1 MRNLKPIIVLTSI
14 LFVMVL
20 MVPTLLVMPFVDK
33 ESGQLAEE
41 LQPNQQIQNQVDSI
55 DSPIDV
61 AVYRHKQEMIEK
73 IPLEDYIVGV
83 VASEM
88 PADFELEALKAQALA
103 ARTYILRQ
111 LMAEEK
117 LGTPEGAD
125 VTDTEQHQVYKS
137 PEELKTIWAEEDF
150 NWKMEKIKQAVAET
164 AGSVLTY
171 NNAPIDASYFS
182 TSNGFTENSEEYWPN
197 EIPYL
202 RSVESPWDIDSEKY
216 LSQVSLP
223 VQEFQSK
230 LGVSLGS
237 DGAVGKI
244 IARTTGNR
252 VETVDINGKTLS
264 GREVRDILKLRSSD
278 FTWERKG
285 DNIVITTKGFG
296 HGVGMSQYGANG
308 MALEGKNY
316 TQIISHYYK
325 DVQIA
330 SAEQYLNKVTAKR

>member
-1 MRNLKPIIVLTSI
+1 MRNLKPIIVLTSV

-41 LQPNQQIQNQVDSI
+41 LKTKQEVQTQVEVAE
-55 DSPIDV
+55 SPIDV
-61 AVYRHKQEMIEK
+61 AVYRHKQEMIEN

-111 LMAEEK
+111 LLADEK
-117 LGTPEGAD
+117 LGTPNGAD

-137 PEELKTIWAEEDF
+137 PEELKAIWDSGDF
-150 NWKMEKIKQAVAET
+150 DWKMEKIKQAVAET
-164 AGSVLTY
+164 AGNVLTY

-182 TSNGFTENSEEYWPN
+182 TSNGYTENSEEYWPN

-202 RSVESPWDIDSEKY
+202 RSVESPWDVDSEKY
-216 LSQVSLP
+216 LSQVTLT
-223 VQEFQSK
+223 VQEFQSM
-230 LGVSLGS
+230 LGVTLGN

-252 VETVDINGKTLS
+252 VSTVDINGKQLS
-264 GREVRDILKLRSSD
+264 GREVRDTLKLRSSD
-278 FTWERKG
+278 FNWERKG
-285 DNIVITTKGFG
+285 DNIIITTKGFG

-308 MALEGKNY
+308 MALEGKSY

-330 SAEQYLNKVTAKR
+330 SADQYLNKVTAKK

>member
-41 LQPNQQIQNQVDSI
+41 LQPNQQIQNQVEPI

-61 AVYRHKQEMIEK
+61 AVYRHKQEMIEN

-137 PEELKTIWAEEDF
+137 PEDLKAAWAAEDF

-182 TSNGFTENSEEYWPN
+182 TSNGYTENSEEYWPN

-202 RSVESPWDIDSEKY
+202 RSVESPWDVDSEKY

-230 LGVSLGS
+230 LGVTLGS
-237 DGAVGKI
+237 DGSVGKI

-252 VETVDINGKTLS
+252 VEAVDINGKKLS
-264 GREVRDILKLRSSD
+264 GREVRDLLMLRSSD

-330 SAEQYLNKVTAKR
+330 SADQYINKVTAKR

>member
-1 MRNLKPIIVLTSI
+1 MRNLKPIIVLTSV

-41 LQPNQQIQNQVDSI
+41 LKTKQEVQTQVEVAE
-55 DSPIDV
+55 SPIDV
-61 AVYRHKQEMIEK
+61 AVYRHKQEMIEN

-111 LMAEEK
+111 LLADEK
-117 LGTPEGAD
+117 LGTPNGAD

-137 PEELKTIWAEEDF
+137 PEELNAIWDSGDF
-150 NWKMEKIKQAVAET
+150 DWKMEKIKQAVAET
-164 AGSVLTY
+164 AGNVLTY

-182 TSNGFTENSEEYWPN
+182 TSNGYTENSEEYWPN

-202 RSVESPWDIDSEKY
+202 RSVESPWDVDSEKY
-216 LSQVSLP
+216 LSQVTLT
-223 VQEFQSK
+223 VQEFQSM
-230 LGVSLGS
+230 LGVTLGN

-252 VETVDINGKTLS
+252 VSTVDINGKQLS
-264 GREVRDILKLRSSD
+264 GREVRDTLKLRSSD
-278 FTWERKG
+278 FNWERKG
-285 DNIVITTKGFG
+285 DNIIITTKGFG

-308 MALEGKNY
+308 MALEGKSY

-325 DVQIA
+325 GVQIA
-330 SAEQYLNKVTAKR
+330 SADQYLNKVTAKK

>member
-41 LQPNQQIQNQVDSI
+41 LQPNQQIQNQVEPI

-61 AVYRHKQEMIEK
+61 AVYRHKQEMIEN

-137 PEELKTIWAEEDF
+137 PEELKAAWAAEDF

-202 RSVESPWDIDSEKY
+202 RSVESPWDVDSEKY

-223 VQEFQSK
+223 VQDFQSK
-230 LGVSLGS
+230 LGVTLGS
-237 DGAVGKI
+237 DGSVGKI
-244 IARTTGNR
+244 ISRTTGNR
-252 VETVDINGKTLS
+252 VEAVDINGKKLS

-330 SAEQYLNKVTAKR
+330 SADQYLNKVTAKR

>member
-41 LQPNQQIQNQVDSI
+41 LQPNQQIQNQVEPI

-137 PEELKTIWAEEDF
+137 PEELKAAWAAEDF

-182 TSNGFTENSEEYWPN
+182 TSNGYTENSEEYWPN

-223 VQEFQSK
+223 VQDFQSK
-230 LGVSLGS
+230 LGVTLGS
-237 DGAVGKI
+237 DGSVGKI
-244 IARTTGNR
+244 ISRTTGNR
-252 VETVDINGKTLS
+252 VEAVDINGKKLS

-330 SAEQYLNKVTAKR
+330 SADQYLNKVTAKR

>member
-1 MRNLKPIIVLTSI
+1 MRNLKPIIVLTSV

-41 LQPNQQIQNQVDSI
+41 LQSKQEVQSQVEVAE
-55 DSPIDV
+55 SPIDV
-61 AVYRHKQEMIEK
+61 AVYRHKQEMIEN

-111 LMAEEK
+111 LMADEK
-117 LGTPEGAD
+117 LGTPNGAD

-137 PEELKTIWAEEDF
+137 PEELKAIWAADDF
-150 NWKMEKIKQAVAET
+150 DWKMEKIKQAVTET

-182 TSNGFTENSEEYWPN
+182 TSNGYTENSEEYWPN

-202 RSVESPWDIDSEKY
+202 RSVASPWDVDSEKY
-216 LSQVSLP
+216 LSQVTLT
-223 VQEFQSK
+223 VQEFQSM
-230 LGVSLGS
+230 LGVTLGN

-252 VETVDINGKTLS
+252 VSTVDINGKQLT
-264 GREVRDILKLRSSD
+264 GREVRDTLKLRSSD

-285 DNIVITTKGFG
+285 DNIIITTKGFG

-308 MALEGKNY
+308 MALEGKSY

-330 SAEQYLNKVTAKR
+330 SADQYLNKVTAKQ

>member
-1 MRNLKPIIVLTSI
+1 MRNLKPIIVLSSL

-20 MVPTLLVMPFVDK
+20 MVPTLLVIPFAEK
-33 ESGQLAEE
+33 EGGELTEE
-41 LQPNQQIQNQVDSI
+41 LQPKEIKTSTEPI
-55 DSPIDV
+55 ESPIDV
-61 AVYRHKQEMIEK
+61 AVYRNKQEMIEN

-117 LGTPEGAD
+117 LGTPSGAD
-125 VTDTEQHQVYKS
+125 VTDSEQHQVYKS
-137 PEELKTIWAEEDF
+137 PEELKAIWEPKDYD
-150 NWKMEKIKQAVAET
+150 WKMARIKQAVAET
-164 AGSVLTY
+164 AGTVLTY
-171 NNAPIDASYFS
+171 NNVPIDASYFS
-182 TSNGFTENSEEYWPN
+182 TSNGYTENSEEYWPN

-202 RSVESPWDIDSEKY
+202 RSVESPWDVNSEKY
-216 LSQVSLP
+216 LSQTTLT
-223 VQEFQSK
+223 VQEFQNK
-230 LGVSLGS
+230 LGVTLTGE
-237 DGAVGKI
+237 GAVGKI
-244 IARTTGNR
+244 ISRTTGNR
-252 VETVDINGKTLS
+252 VDKVDINGKELT
-264 GREVRDILKLRSSD
+264 GREVRDTLKLRSSD

-308 MALEGKNY
+308 MALEGKTYN
-316 TQIISHYYK
+316 QILSHYYK

-330 SAEQYLNKVTAKR
+330 NADQFLNTITARQ

>member
-61 AVYRHKQEMIEK
+61 AVYRHKLEMIEK

-137 PEELKTIWAEEDF
+137 PEELKAAWAAEDF

-182 TSNGFTENSEEYWPN
+182 TSNGYTENSEEYWPN

-202 RSVESPWDIDSEKY
+202 RSVESPWDVDSEKY

-244 IARTTGNR
+244 ISRTTGNR

-308 MALEGKNY
+308 MALEGKNH

>member
-1 MRNLKPIIVLTSI
+1 MRNLKPIIVLTSV

-41 LQPNQQIQNQVDSI
+41 LKTKQEVQTQVEVAE
-55 DSPIDV
+55 SPIDV
-61 AVYRHKQEMIEK
+61 AVYRHKQEMIEN

-111 LMAEEK
+111 LLADEK
-117 LGTPEGAD
+117 LGTPNGAD

-137 PEELKTIWAEEDF
+137 PEELKAIWDSGDF
-150 NWKMEKIKQAVAET
+150 DWKMEKIKQAVAET
-164 AGSVLTY
+164 AGNVLTY
-171 NNAPIDASYFS
+171 NNAPIVASYFS
-182 TSNGFTENSEEYWPN
+182 TSNGYTENSEEYWPN

-202 RSVESPWDIDSEKY
+202 RSVESPWDVDSEKY
-216 LSQVSLP
+216 LSQVTLT
-223 VQEFQSK
+223 VQEFQSM
-230 LGVSLGS
+230 LGVTLGN

-252 VETVDINGKTLS
+252 VSTVDINGKQLS
-264 GREVRDILKLRSSD
+264 GREVRDTLKLRSSD
-278 FTWERKG
+278 FNWERKG
-285 DNIVITTKGFG
+285 DNIIITTKGFG

-308 MALEGKNY
+308 MALEGKSY

-330 SAEQYLNKVTAKR
+330 SADQYLNKVTAKK

>member
-41 LQPNQQIQNQVDSI
+41 LQRNQQIQNQVDSI

-137 PEELKTIWAEEDF
+137 PEELKTIWTAEDF

-202 RSVESPWDIDSEKY
+202 RSVESPWDVDSEKY
-216 LSQVSLP
+216 LRQVSLP

>member
-1 MRNLKPIIVLTSI
+1 MRNLKPIIVLTSV

-41 LQPNQQIQNQVDSI
+41 LQSKQEVQTQVEVAE
-55 DSPIDV
+55 SPIDV
-61 AVYRHKQEMIEK
+61 AVYRHKQEMIEN

-111 LMAEEK
+111 LLADEK
-117 LGTPEGAD
+117 LGTPNGAD

-137 PEELKTIWAEEDF
+137 PEELQAIWAADDF
-150 NWKMEKIKQAVAET
+150 DWKMEKIKQAVAET
-164 AGSVLTY
+164 AGNVLTY
-171 NNAPIDASYFS
+171 NNAPIAASYFS
-182 TSNGFTENSEEYWPN
+182 TSNGYTENSEEYWPN

-202 RSVESPWDIDSEKY
+202 RSVASPWDVDSEKY
-216 LSQVSLP
+216 LSQVTLT

-230 LGVSLGS
+230 LGVTLGN

-252 VETVDINGKTLS
+252 VSTVEINGKQLS
-264 GREVRDILKLRSSD
+264 GREVRDTLKLRSSD

-308 MALEGKNY
+308 MALEGKSY

-330 SAEQYLNKVTAKR
+330 SADQYINKVTAKQ